1 MIALAIAGG
10 LVALFLIFYAI
21 CLAAIAGDSDRRL
34 EQADRADR
42 DARDALDAMGDEV
55 DAVVL
60 DFRPHRTSGGW
71 RL

>member
-10 LVALFLIFYAI
+10 LAALFLIFYAI

-34 EQADRADR
+34 EQADRSDV
-42 DARDALDAMGDEV
+42 RDALDAMGDEV